1 MTENDALRISR
12 QAVEDAR
19 AAVGDDRTALMEALG
34 KAAFGDREIAEAF
47 ALTGVLI
54 LQAQQE
60 RKH

>member
-1 MTENDALRISR
+1 MTESDALRISR

-19 AAVGDDRTALMEALG
+19 AAVGDDRNALMEELG
-34 KAAFGDREIAEAF
+34 KAALGDREIAEAF
-47 ALTGVLI
+47 VLTGVLI

>member
-1 MTENDALRISR
+1 MTESDALRISR

-19 AAVGDDRTALMEALG
+19 AAVGDDRNALMEELG
-34 KAAFGDREIAEAF
+34 KAALGDREIAEAF

>member
-1 MTENDALRISR
+1 MTESDALRISR

-19 AAVGDDRTALMEALG
+19 ALVGDDRNALIEELG
-34 KAAFGDREIAEAF
+34 KAALGDREIAEAF

>member
-1 MTENDALRISR
+1 MTESDALRISR

-19 AAVGDDRTALMEALG
+19 AAVGDDRTALMEELG
-34 KAAFGDREIAEAF
+34 KAALGDREIAEAF

>member
-1 MTENDALRISR
+1 MTESDALRISR
-12 QAVEDAR
+12 QAVQDAR
-19 AAVGDDRTALMEALG
+19 AAVGDDRNALMEELG
-34 KAAFGDREIAEAF
+34 KAALGDREIAEAF